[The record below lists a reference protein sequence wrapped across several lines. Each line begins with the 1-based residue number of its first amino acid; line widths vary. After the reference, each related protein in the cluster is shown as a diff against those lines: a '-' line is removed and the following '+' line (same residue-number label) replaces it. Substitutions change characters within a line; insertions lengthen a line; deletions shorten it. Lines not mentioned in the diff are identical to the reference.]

1 MRLWC
6 LPILLSLLLAAGCS
20 EDNTFMR
27 YAKGLRGATVKDNV
41 RNLTNEDPEVRRK
54 AVVALGERRNAD
66 VTNILCAVL
75 ETDKDPLV
83 RAAAAEALGKIGN
96 PSAIPTLVKAL
107 DDERYMV
114 RWDAVKALGELKA
127 GPAIPNLERVA
138 KTDRQSDVRLA
149 AVNALGKIGGKEAIG
164 PLIDVLSDKD
174 ENIAYFASQNLAR
187 LTGQSFGVQPTKW
200 TQWWEENRDKPLPP
214 PPGAT
219 TTTSWWSRW
228 RSGSKAAPEAP
239 APVKPEVK
247 TEPKPAAPAPA
258 KPETKPAP
266 SPASEQKAAPAKS
279 GNWFTRLFKKKE
291 AAPPEA
297 KKEEPSQPAP
307 ATETKKS
314 NQ

>member
-1 MRLWC
+1 VLK
-6 LPILLSLLLAAGCS
+6 I
-20 EDNTFMR
+20 
-27 YAKGLRGATVKDNV
+27 V
-41 RNLTNEDPEVRRK
+41 
-54 AVVALGERRNAD
+54 
-66 VTNILCAVL
+66 CAVL

-83 RAAAAEALGKIGN
+83 RAAAAEALGKIGD
-96 PSAIPTLVKAL
+96 PRAIPPLIKAL

-149 AVNALGKIGGKEAIG
+149 AVNVLGKIGGKEAIG

-214 PPGAT
+214 PAGAT

-228 RSGSKAAPEAP
+228 RSGSKTAPEAP
-239 APVKPEVK
+239 APAKPETK

-258 KPETKPAP
+258 KPEAKPAT
-266 SPASEQKAAPAKS
+266 PAPAATTGQKPAPAKS
-279 GNWFTRLFKKKE
+279 GNWFTRLFQKKE
-291 AAPPEA
+291 PAQPEA
-297 KKEEPSQPAP
+297 KKDQALPAP
-307 ATETKKS
+307 GTDTKKP